1 VLGTIRGAESLLS
14 RFGEAVRVSWQELPD
29 FYSDIQLD
37 EMVIMSNHLHGI
49 IVLAPTSHLRKTTLS
64 RVVRTLKSRSA
75 RRINEIRGV
84 LGVPVW
90 QRGYYER
97 VIRDDDEMK
106 NVREYIR
113 NNPLRWWLQ
122 RNDASDGRVGDPPL
136 RC

>member
-37 EMVIMSNHLHGI
+37 EMVIMPNHLHGI

-122 RNDASDGRVGDPPL
+122 RNDASDGRVGDSPL